1 MSSKQT
7 DVNKCKSH
15 EILRP
20 TGCNSVYPYYSAEN
34 LASPTPLIVHICVR
48 GAAHAQNEIVR
59 HSLRNTQLTP
69 LLTST
74 LIRDHYVRELQ
85 AMKDNRHC
93 PEIFH
98 AVYC

>member
-1 MSSKQT
+1 MKAASL
-7 DVNKCKSH
+7 VNF
-15 EILRP
+15 
-20 TGCNSVYPYYSAEN
+20 
-34 LASPTPLIVHICVR
+34 HIRVR
-48 GAAHAQNEIVR
+48 DHAAHAQNEIVR

-74 LIRDHYVRELQ
+74 LIRDHYVKELQ

-98 AVYC
+98 SVY